1 MNYLKQFFYLSNI
14 VLFIFY
20 LYPGSIFGCFIYS
33 DCKIQPQLTRDFL
46 VSSNHVYVFVIISIL
61 GLIAFKNKLKNI
73 FIYLICISIVL
84 EILHLIIPERGFELG
99 DLFGNII
106 GVFISFLVFK
116 IIYKGR
122 LQWVHSMKEKKVLK
136 KNLLMMRKNNLK
148 LMQEKINI

>member
-1 MNYLKQFFYLSNI
+1 MNYIKQFFYLSNV

-20 LYPGSIFGCFIYS
+20 LYPGSIFGCSIYS

-46 VSSNHVYVFVIISIL
+46 VSSNHVYVFFIISIL
-61 GLIAFKNKLKNI
+61 GLIPFKHKLKNI
-73 FIYLICISIVL
+73 FIYLISISIVL

-122 LQWVHSMKEKKVLK
+122 LQ
-136 KNLLMMRKNNLK
+136 
-148 LMQEKINI
+148 

>member
-1 MNYLKQFFYLSNI
+1 MNYLQQVYYLSNV

-46 VSSNHVYVFVIISIL
+46 VSSNHVYVFFIVSIL
-61 GLIAFKNKLKNI
+61 GLIAFSHKFKNI

-84 EILHLIIPERGFELG
+84 EIMHLIIPERGFELG

-122 LQWVHSMKEKKVLK
+122 L
-136 KNLLMMRKNNLK
+136 
-148 LMQEKINI
+148 

>member
-1 MNYLKQFFYLSNI
+1 MNYLKQFFYLSNV

-20 LYPGSIFGCFIYS
+20 LYPGSIFGCFIYN

-46 VSSNHVYVFVIISIL
+46 VSSNHVYVFFIISIL
-61 GLIAFKNKLKNI
+61 GLIAFKHKLKNI

-106 GVFISFLVFK
+106 GVFISFFVFK

-122 LQWVHSMKEKKVLK
+122 LQ
-136 KNLLMMRKNNLK
+136 
-148 LMQEKINI
+148 

>member
-1 MNYLKQFFYLSNI
+1 MNYLKQFFYLSNV

-20 LYPGSIFGCFIYS
+20 LYPGSIFGCFIYG

-46 VSSNHVYVFVIISIL
+46 VSSNHVYVFFIISIL
-61 GLIAFKNKLKNI
+61 GLIAFKHKLKNI
-73 FIYLICISIVL
+73 FIYLICISIIL

-122 LQWVHSMKEKKVLK
+122 LQ
-136 KNLLMMRKNNLK
+136 
-148 LMQEKINI
+148 

>member
-1 MNYLKQFFYLSNI
+1 MNYIKQFFYLSNV

-33 DCKIQPQLTRDFL
+33 DCKIQLQLTRDFI
-46 VSSNHVYVFVIISIL
+46 VSSNHVYVFFIISIL
-61 GLIAFKNKLKNI
+61 GLIAFKHKLKNI
-73 FIYLICISIVL
+73 IIYLICISIIL

-106 GVFISFLVFK
+106 GVLISFLVFK

-122 LQWVHSMKEKKVLK
+122 LQ
-136 KNLLMMRKNNLK
+136 
-148 LMQEKINI
+148 

>member
-1 MNYLKQFFYLSNI
+1 MNYLKQFFYLSNV

-20 LYPGSIFGCFIYS
+20 LYPGSIFGCFIYG

-46 VSSNHVYVFVIISIL
+46 VSSNHVYVFFIVSIL
-61 GLIAFKNKLKNI
+61 GLIAFKHKLKNM

-99 DLFGNII
+99 DLFGNIL
-106 GVFISFLVFK
+106 GVFISFLIFK

-122 LQWVHSMKEKKVLK
+122 LQ
-136 KNLLMMRKNNLK
+136 
-148 LMQEKINI
+148 

>member
-1 MNYLKQFFYLSNI
+1 MNFLKQFFYLSNV

-20 LYPGSIFGCFIYS
+20 LYPGSIFGCFIYG

-122 LQWVHSMKEKKVLK
+122 LQ
-136 KNLLMMRKNNLK
+136 
-148 LMQEKINI
+148 

>member
-1 MNYLKQFFYLSNI
+1 MNYLKQFFYLSNV

-20 LYPGSIFGCFIYS
+20 LYPGSILGYFFYGYS
-33 DCKIQPQLTRDFL
+33 NIQPQLTRDFL
-46 VSSNHVYVFVIISIL
+46 VSSNHVYVFFIISIL
-61 GLIAFKNKLKNI
+61 GLIAFKHKLKNI

-122 LQWVHSMKEKKVLK
+122 LQ
-136 KNLLMMRKNNLK
+136 
-148 LMQEKINI
+148 

>member
-46 VSSNHVYVFVIISIL
+46 VSSNHVYVFFIISIL
-61 GLIAFKNKLKNI
+61 GLIAFKHKLKNI
-73 FIYLICISIVL
+73 FIYLIGISIVL
-84 EILHLIIPERGFELG
+84 EILHLIIPERAFELS
-99 DLFGNII
+99 DLFGNIVGI
-106 GVFISFLVFK
+106 FISFLVFK

-122 LQWVHSMKEKKVLK
+122 LQ
-136 KNLLMMRKNNLK
+136 
-148 LMQEKINI
+148 

>member
-1 MNYLKQFFYLSNI
+1 MNYLKQFFYLSNV

-46 VSSNHVYVFVIISIL
+46 VSSNHVYVFFIISIL
-61 GLIAFKNKLKNI
+61 GLIAFKHKLKNI
-73 FIYLICISIVL
+73 FIYLICISISL

-106 GVFISFLVFK
+106 GVFISFLIFK

-122 LQWVHSMKEKKVLK
+122 LQ
-136 KNLLMMRKNNLK
+136 
-148 LMQEKINI
+148 

>member
-1 MNYLKQFFYLSNI
+1 MNYLKQFFYLSNV
-14 VLFIFY
+14 VLFILY

-33 DCKIQPQLTRDFL
+33 DCKISPQLTRDFL
-46 VSSNHVYVFVIISIL
+46 VSSNHVYIFFIISIL
-61 GLIAFKNKLKNI
+61 GLIAFKHKLKNI

-122 LQWVHSMKEKKVLK
+122 LQ
-136 KNLLMMRKNNLK
+136 
-148 LMQEKINI
+148 

>member
-1 MNYLKQFFYLSNI
+1 MNYIKQFFYLSNV

-46 VSSNHVYVFVIISIL
+46 VSSNHVYVFFIISIL
-61 GLIAFKNKLKNI
+61 GLIAFKHKLINI

-122 LQWVHSMKEKKVLK
+122 LQ
-136 KNLLMMRKNNLK
+136 
-148 LMQEKINI
+148 

>member
-1 MNYLKQFFYLSNI
+1 MSNV

-46 VSSNHVYVFVIISIL
+46 VSSNHVYVFLIISIL
-61 GLIAFKNKLKNI
+61 GLIAFKHKLKNI
-73 FIYLICISIVL
+73 YIYLICVSIFL
-84 EILHLIIPERGFELG
+84 EILHLMIPERGFELG

-106 GVFISFLVFK
+106 GVFISFLFFI

-122 LQWVHSMKEKKVLK
+122 LQ
-136 KNLLMMRKNNLK
+136 
-148 LMQEKINI
+148 

>member
-1 MNYLKQFFYLSNI
+1 MNYIKQFFYLANV

-46 VSSNHVYVFVIISIL
+46 VSSNHVYVFFIISIL
-61 GLIAFKNKLKNI
+61 GLIVFKHKLKNI

-84 EILHLIIPERGFELG
+84 EIMHLIIPERGFELG

-106 GVFISFLVFK
+106 GVFISFIVFK

-122 LQWVHSMKEKKVLK
+122 LQ
-136 KNLLMMRKNNLK
+136 
-148 LMQEKINI
+148 

>member
-1 MNYLKQFFYLSNI
+1 MNYLKQFFYLSNV

-20 LYPGSIFGCFIYS
+20 LYPGSIFGCFIYG

-46 VSSNHVYVFVIISIL
+46 VSSNHVYVFFIISIL
-61 GLIAFKNKLKNI
+61 GLIAFKHKLKNI

-122 LQWVHSMKEKKVLK
+122 LQ
-136 KNLLMMRKNNLK
+136 
-148 LMQEKINI
+148 

>member
-1 MNYLKQFFYLSNI
+1 MNYLKQFFYLSNV

-46 VSSNHVYVFVIISIL
+46 VSSNHVYVFFVVSIL
-61 GLIAFKNKLKNI
+61 GLITFKHKLKNI

-122 LQWVHSMKEKKVLK
+122 LQ
-136 KNLLMMRKNNLK
+136 
-148 LMQEKINI
+148 

>member
-1 MNYLKQFFYLSNI
+1 MNYLKQFFYLSNV

-46 VSSNHVYVFVIISIL
+46 VSSNHVYVFFIISIL
-61 GLIAFKNKLKNI
+61 GLIAFKHKLKNI
-73 FIYLICISIVL
+73 FNYLICISIIL

-122 LQWVHSMKEKKVLK
+122 LQ
-136 KNLLMMRKNNLK
+136 
-148 LMQEKINI
+148 

>member
-1 MNYLKQFFYLSNI
+1 MIYIKQFFYLSNV

-20 LYPGSIFGCFIYS
+20 LYPGSIFGCLIYN

-46 VSSNHVYVFVIISIL
+46 VSSNHVYVFFIISIL
-61 GLIAFKNKLKNI
+61 GLIVFKHKLKNI

-84 EILHLIIPERGFELG
+84 EILHLIIPERGFELS

-122 LQWVHSMKEKKVLK
+122 LQ
-136 KNLLMMRKNNLK
+136 
-148 LMQEKINI
+148 

>member
-1 MNYLKQFFYLSNI
+1 MNYLKQFFYLSNV

-20 LYPGSIFGCFIYS
+20 LYPGSILGCFIYS

-46 VSSNHVYVFVIISIL
+46 VSSNHVYVFFVVSIL
-61 GLIAFKNKLKNI
+61 GLITFKHKLKNI

-122 LQWVHSMKEKKVLK
+122 LQ
-136 KNLLMMRKNNLK
+136 
-148 LMQEKINI
+148 

>member
-1 MNYLKQFFYLSNI
+1 MNYLKQFFYLSNL

-20 LYPGSIFGCFIYS
+20 LYPGSILGFFFYGTS
-33 DCKIQPQLTRDFL
+33 NIQPQLTRDFL
-46 VSSNHVYVFVIISIL
+46 VSSNHVYVFFIISIL
-61 GLIAFKNKLKNI
+61 GLIAFKHKLKNI

-122 LQWVHSMKEKKVLK
+122 LQ
-136 KNLLMMRKNNLK
+136 
-148 LMQEKINI
+148 

>member
-1 MNYLKQFFYLSNI
+1 MNYLKQFFYLSNV

-20 LYPGSIFGCFIYS
+20 LYPGSILGCFFYGNS
-33 DCKIQPQLTRDFL
+33 NIQPQLTRDFL
-46 VSSNHVYVFVIISIL
+46 VSSNHVYVFFIISIL
-61 GLIAFKNKLKNI
+61 GLIAFKHKLKNI

-122 LQWVHSMKEKKVLK
+122 LQ
-136 KNLLMMRKNNLK
+136 
-148 LMQEKINI
+148 

>member
-1 MNYLKQFFYLSNI
+1 MNYLKQFFYLSNV

-46 VSSNHVYVFVIISIL
+46 VSSNHVYVFFIISIL
-61 GLIAFKNKLKNI
+61 GLIAFKHKLKNI
-73 FIYLICISIVL
+73 FIYLICISIIL
-84 EILHLIIPERGFELG
+84 EILHLIIPERAFELS

-122 LQWVHSMKEKKVLK
+122 LQ
-136 KNLLMMRKNNLK
+136 
-148 LMQEKINI
+148 

>member
-1 MNYLKQFFYLSNI
+1 MNYLKQFFYLSNV

-46 VSSNHVYVFVIISIL
+46 VSSNHVYVFFIISIL
-61 GLIAFKNKLKNI
+61 GLIAFKHKLKNI
-73 FIYLICISIVL
+73 FIYLICISIIL

-99 DLFGNII
+99 DLFGNIL
-106 GVFISFLVFK
+106 GVFISFLIFK

-122 LQWVHSMKEKKVLK
+122 LQ
-136 KNLLMMRKNNLK
+136 
-148 LMQEKINI
+148 

>member
-1 MNYLKQFFYLSNI
+1 MTYIKQFFYLSNV

-20 LYPGSIFGCFIYS
+20 LYPGSIFGCFIYN

-46 VSSNHVYVFVIISIL
+46 VSSNHVYVFFIISIL
-61 GLIAFKNKLKNI
+61 GLIAFKHKLKNI
-73 FIYLICISIVL
+73 FIYLICISIIL

-122 LQWVHSMKEKKVLK
+122 LQ
-136 KNLLMMRKNNLK
+136 
-148 LMQEKINI
+148 

>member
-1 MNYLKQFFYLSNI
+1 MNYLKQFFYLSNV

-46 VSSNHVYVFVIISIL
+46 VSSNHVYVFFIISIL
-61 GLIAFKNKLKNI
+61 GLFVFKQKLKNI
-73 FIYLICISIVL
+73 IIYLICISIVL

-122 LQWVHSMKEKKVLK
+122 LQ
-136 KNLLMMRKNNLK
+136 
-148 LMQEKINI
+148 